1 MFALG
6 VLATAVALA
15 AVPQGDLLANPGAEA
30 GQASQSG
37 ETTVP
42 IPGWTTTG
50 AFTVVP
56 YGGGG
61 APDFFT
67 FPPPSESQRI
77 GGGKNFFAGGF
88 KTGMSTATQTV
99 DVSAAAP
106 LVDANRVTAN
116 LNGWLGG
123 FLSEPDPGT
132 VQAFFLD
139 AGGSQLG
146 SVGIGPVTPD
156 ERGRDLKFVQ
166 KTASAPVPA
175 GTRSIRVL
183 VTAVQVDGTY
193 DDAYFD
199 SLDLDL
205 QGPEL
210 ALSRRCGTK
219 KHVTLR
225 AGVPTGLKARSVT
238 FRLAGRS
245 HVDRTAP
252 FTASFVLRVKSAVA
266 TATGAVVVNGKAVS
280 IPGRLVTHCP

>member
-1 MFALG
+1 MLAFG
-6 VLATAVALA
+6 VLATALALA
-15 AVPQGDLLANPGAEA
+15 AVPQGNLLANPGAEA

-77 GGGKNFFAGGF
+77 GSGKNFFAGGF
-88 KTGMSTATQTV
+88 RTGTSTATQTI

-106 LVDANRVTAN
+106 LVDINRVTAN
-116 LNGWLGG
+116 LSGWLGG
-123 FLSEPDPGT
+123 FLSQPDPGT
-132 VQAFFLD
+132 VQAFFLRAD
-139 AGGSQLG
+139 GGQLG
-146 SVGIGPVTPD
+146 SVRIGPITPD

-183 VTAVQVDGTY
+183 LTAVQAEGTY

-199 SLDLDL
+199 NLDVDL
-205 QGPEL
+205 RGPEL
-210 ALSRRCGTK
+210 ALSRHCGTNR
-219 KHVTLR
+219 HVTLT

-245 HVDRTAP
+245 HVDRKAP
-252 FTASFVLRVKSAVA
+252 FTASFVLRAKSAVA
-266 TATGAVVVNGKAVS
+266 TATGVVSVRGKTVS